1 MRLPMFAVM
10 ILASSLGGL
19 AWAQEPM
26 RMPSAPGAGAPGT
39 ATPQPYGQPS
49 TPTAIKRQG
58 SAPLLP
64 PPQGSAPLL
73 PPPQGQTPP
82 GTTPKSTGDQ
92 SIPQLDEQLR
102 RNSQGLDGQRKVD

>member
-1 MRLPMFAVM
+1 MRLPLFAVM

-49 TPTAIKRQG
+49 TPGTIKRQG

-64 PPQGSAPLL
+64 PPQGQPL
-73 PPPQGQTPP
+73 PGATPR
-82 GTTPKSTGDQ
+82 SNGDQ
-92 SIPQLDEQLR
+92 PIPQLDEQMR
-102 RNSQGLDGQRKVD
+102 RNSQGLDGQRKQD

>member
-1 MRLPMFAVM
+1 MRLPLFAVM

-49 TPTAIKRQG
+49 TPGTIKRQG

-64 PPQGSAPLL
+64 PPP
-73 PPPQGQTPP
+73 GQTPP
-82 GTTPKSTGDQ
+82 GTAPKSPGDQ
-92 SIPQLDEQLR
+92 PIPQVDEQLR
-102 RNSQGLDGQRKVD
+102 RNSQGLDGQRKQD

>member
-1 MRLPMFAVM
+1 MRLPLFAAM
-10 ILASSLGGL
+10 ILASSLGSL

-49 TPTAIKRQG
+49 TPSTIKR
-58 SAPLLP
+58 
-64 PPQGSAPLL
+64 QGSAPLL

-82 GTTPKSTGDQ
+82 GTAPKSPGDQ
-92 SIPQLDEQLR
+92 PIPQLDEQLR
-102 RNSQGLDGQRKVD
+102 RNSQGLDGQRKQD